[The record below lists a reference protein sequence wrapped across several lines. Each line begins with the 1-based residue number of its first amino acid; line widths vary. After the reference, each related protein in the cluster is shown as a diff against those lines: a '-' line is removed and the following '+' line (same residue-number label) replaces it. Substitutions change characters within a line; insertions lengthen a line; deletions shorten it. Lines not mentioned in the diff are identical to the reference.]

1 MPTTYNIGPSQL
13 ASYTVT
19 TANGSVN
26 VTLDQN
32 QSGIW
37 GTWVKLGSYA
47 LNGSAVLQ
55 LAASS
60 GQTVA
65 ADAAKFVM
73 TGP

>member
-1 MPTTYNIGPSQL
+1 M
-13 ASYTVT
+13 
-19 TANGSVN
+19 N

-32 QSGIW
+32 QSAIW

-55 LAASS
+55 LAATS